1 MLDFTLLFGFILFVV
16 VVNRWLKTNADEQN
30 RVNEKHEQKKLMILI
45 PFFLLPFFS
54 CNNNNGNTAS
64 NKTDTSRMDTAPAN
78 YEVYF
83 TQEDLDSLKNEVP
96 DSVGKVFSRR
106 EYDGMR
112 LFMLHCNKCHPGG
125 EKGFGPSL
133 VDKNLP
139 DFLIH
144 FQVRNGL
151 GDMPAFTK
159 EELPKDDVKK
169 IVLFI
174 HALHEDYDDYQNN
187 PDY

>member
-1 MLDFTLLFGFILFVV
+1 MLDLTLLLGFIIFVV
-16 VVNRWLKTNADEQN
+16 VVNRWLKTSAEEQE
-30 RVNEKHEQKKLMILI
+30 RINEQRDRRNLMILI
-45 PFFLLPFFS
+45 PAFAFSFFS
-54 CNNNNGNTAS
+54 CNNDNNSSRIDSSRA
-64 NKTDTSRMDTAPAN
+64 DTSRAN

-83 TQEDLDSLKNEVP
+83 TQQDLDSLKNEVP
-96 DSVGKVFSRR
+96 DSLGKVFSRR
-106 EYDGMR
+106 EYDGMH

-133 VDKNLP
+133 IDKDLP

-169 IVLFI
+169 IILFI
-174 HALHEDYDDYQNN
+174 HALHDDYKDYKSN